1 MLIINIY
8 RAGRGKISYPPAAS
22 DDCLG
27 IGVYGHR
34 TLAACSVAIL
44 TTPARFKK
52 KKQYLLSADAQTR
65 PSRPSLLA
73 EGVEAEVV
81 AEIKE
86 TAKRIPTSPFYHDD
100 MIT

>member
-52 KKQYLLSADAQTR
+52 KKQYLLSADAQTMTFASF
-65 PSRPSLLA
+65 PLGGGGGGGGGGGDKGDGETNSHIALL
-73 EGVEAEVV
+73 
-81 AEIKE
+81 
-86 TAKRIPTSPFYHDD
+86 S
-100 MIT
+100 